1 MADYQRFELGD
12 FALQGGAT
20 LRGAWVAY
28 KTYGRLS
35 GGRDNVVVFPT
46 FFGGQHYQNEAIIG
60 AGQALDPERYFIVVP
75 NMMGNGLS
83 SSPSNTAMP
92 YDRARFPSVSLYDNV
107 TAQRRLVGEAL
118 GVERVALVVGWSMGA
133 QQAYQW
139 GALYPDLVERIA
151 PICGSARTSRHNFVF
166 LEGVKAAL
174 TADDAWAGGWYERPP
189 YKGLRAMGRVY
200 AGWAVSQAFYR
211 EEVYR
216 DIGYSSLEDY
226 LVAFWE
232 GRRLGADANDLLAMI
247 DTWQR
252 ADISANPRYNGDFGA
267 ALGAITARAMV
278 MPGRTDLYFPP
289 EDNAAEV
296 ARMPNAELRPIE
308 SIWGHLAGGPGF
320 NGADAAFVDAGLR
333 ELLAWGR

>member
-1 MADYQRFELGD
+1 MTDYEMFDLGNLR
-12 FALQGGAT
+12 LQSGAT
-20 LRGAWVAY
+20 LRGAKLAY
-28 KTYGRLS
+28 KTYGRLNPAK
-35 GGRDNVVVFPT
+35 DNAIVFPT

-60 AGQALDPERYFIVVP
+60 ADHALDPDRYFIIVP

-83 SSPSNTAMP
+83 SSPSNTPMP
-92 YDRARFPSVSLYDNV
+92 YDRARFPGVSLYDNV
-107 TAQRRLVGEAL
+107 TSQRRLVTELFGI
-118 GVERVALVVGWSMGA
+118 ERIALVVGWSMGA

-139 GALYPDLVERIA
+139 GSLYPQMVERIA

-174 TADDAWAGGWYERPP
+174 TADDAWANGWYEKPP

-211 EEVYR
+211 EEVYL
-216 DIGYSSLEDY
+216 DLGYSSLEDY

-247 DTWQR
+247 WTWQH
-252 ADISANPRYNGDFGA
+252 ADISVNEHYNGDFA
-267 ALGAITARAMV
+267 RALGAITARAVV

-289 EDNAAEV
+289 EDNDAEV
-296 ARMPNAELRPIE
+296 AMMPNAELQPIE

-320 NGADAAFVDAGLR
+320 NPPDAAFVDATLR
-333 ELLAWGR
+333 ELLDM

>member
-1 MADYQRFELGD
+1 MPDYQTFDLGD
-12 FALQGGAT
+12 LALQSGAT
-20 LRGAWVAY
+20 LRGAWLAY
-28 KTYGRLS
+28 QTYGELNAA
-35 GGRDNVVVFPT
+35 GDNAIVFPT
-46 FFGGQHYQNEAIIG
+46 FFGGRHYQNEAIIG
-60 AGQALDPERYFIVVP
+60 AGRALDPGRWFIIVP
-75 NMMGNGLS
+75 NMLGNGLS

-92 YDRARFPSVSLYDNV
+92 YDRARFPAVSLYDNV
-107 TAQRRLVGEAL
+107 AAQRRLCDAL
-118 GVERVALVVGWSMGA
+118 GAGKIALVVGWSMGA

-139 GALYPDLVERIA
+139 GALYPELVERIA

-174 TADDAWAGGWYERPP
+174 TADDAWAGGWYAAPP

-232 GRRLGADANDLLAMI
+232 GRRLEADANDLLAMI
-247 DTWQR
+247 GTWQR
-252 ADISANPRYNGDFGA
+252 ADISANHVYNGDFGA

-289 EDNAAEV
+289 EDNALEV

-320 NGADAAFVDAGLR
+320 NPPDAAFVDAALR